1 MLFRGKLRLLQRE
14 KTKKIRLP
22 HSQPMKLPCQV
33 RLLVV
38 AGLGLQGQVL
48 ELALE
53 VVLLVVVAEET
64 LQDLLQVAAVLATVA
79 VLAEVE
85 LEAAAKAEMPQFRF
99 KHSSGPI
106 L

>member
-64 LQDLLQVAAVLATVA
+64 LQDVLQVAAVLATEVVA
-79 VLAEVE
+79 EALAQQV
-85 LEAAAKAEMPQFRF
+85 AKAEMPQFRF